1 MKRPSVS
8 ASWFLLIVIGGLFDG
23 SVAFSAYESITGE
36 HVVSR
41 THRISSEETWLNFR
55 IEAAVEHASPSGCSA
70 DQKMERHQSMLD
82 PQLSASGKDD
92 NLAPI
97 NPDQS
102 KETEF
107 ILPMNR

>member
-8 ASWFLLIVIGGLFDG
+8 ANWFLFIMIGGLLDG
-23 SVAFSAYESITGE
+23 SVAFSASESITDE
-36 HVVSR
+36 HVASR

-55 IEAAVEHASPSGCSA
+55 IEAAVEHASPSGCSV
-70 DQKMERHQSMLD
+70 DQKIERHQSMLD
-82 PQLSASGKDD
+82 PQLSVSGKDD

-97 NPDQS
+97 NPDQC

-107 ILPMNR
+107 ILPMNQ

>member
-1 MKRPSVS
+1 M
-8 ASWFLLIVIGGLFDG
+8 IGGLLDG
-23 SVAFSAYESITGE
+23 SVAFSAYESITDE
-36 HVVSR
+36 HVASR

-70 DQKMERHQSMLD
+70 DQKIERHQSMLD

-97 NPDQS
+97 NQDQC